1 MSRHPNTVMSPQQ
14 LKNIIEAA
22 LFASRQPLNVSQLG
36 KLFAGDERPE
46 PQAIKALL
54 QELAS
59 DWEGR
64 GLELKQVSSGYRFQV
79 RTELSPWISRLS
91 EERPPRYSRA
101 LLETLAL
108 IVYRQPITRAG
119 IEEVRG
125 VAVSSS
131 IMKTLMEREWVRIV
145 GHREVPGKPALYGTT
160 RKFLDDFNLK
170 TLAELPPLS
179 EIRPVDHMQKELELR
194 MAEESLETEGKD
206 TGEDDGATLE
216 GALPAVAADEAGAEA
231 ANEEAGQERGIIA
244 EALH

>member
-1 MSRHPNTVMSPQQ
+1 MSRHHNIVMSPQE

-22 LFASRQPLNVSQLG
+22 LFAARQPLSVSQLG
-36 KLFAGDERPE
+36 KLFGEDERPE
-46 PQAIKALL
+46 SQAIKSVLD
-54 QELAS
+54 ELAT
-59 DWEGR
+59 DWEAR

-79 RTELSPWISRLS
+79 RTALSPWISRLS

-131 IMKTLMEREWVRIV
+131 IMRTLMEREWVRIV

-194 MAEESLETEGKD
+194 MAEEKLDGDASGEEGGGS
-206 TGEDDGATLE
+206 TGNA
-216 GALPAVAADEAGAEA
+216 APAVGIGEAGASAEA
-231 ANEEAGQERGIIA
+231 HEDEGERGIVA

>member
-1 MSRHPNTVMSPQQ
+1 MSRRRNTVMSPEQ

-22 LFASRQPLNVSQLG
+22 LFASRQPLNVNQLG
-36 KLFAGDERPE
+36 KLFAEDERPE
-46 PQAIKALL
+46 PQAIKTLL
-54 QELAS
+54 QELAR

-64 GLELKQVSSGYRFQV
+64 GLELKQVGSGYRFQV
-79 RTELSPWISRLS
+79 RAELSPWISRLS

-131 IMKTLMEREWVRIV
+131 IMKTLLEREWVRVV

-170 TLAELPPLS
+170 TLSELPPLA
-179 EIRPVDHMQKELELR
+179 EIRPVDHVQKELELR
-194 MAEESLETEGKD
+194 MAEESLETEDGD
-206 TGEDDGATLE
+206 AGENDGDTLE
-216 GALPAVAADEAGAEA
+216 GALPAVTADEAGAAA
-231 ANEEAGQERGIIA
+231 ANEEPDKEQGIVA

>member
-1 MSRHPNTVMSPQQ
+1 MSRHHNTAMSPQR

-22 LFASRQPLNVSQLG
+22 LFAARQPLSVSQLG
-36 KLFAGDERPE
+36 KLFGEDERPE
-46 PQAIKALL
+46 PQAIKTLL
-54 QELAS
+54 EDLAH

-79 RTELSPWISRLS
+79 RAELSPWISRLS

-194 MAEESLETEGKD
+194 MAEER
-206 TGEDDGATLE
+206 LE
-216 GALPAVAADEAGAEA
+216 GESEA
-231 ANEEAGQERGIIA
+231 ANEGDAASPEGDIPAVETGEAGAGAADEREDERGIVA